1 MLFNLYYIYLHFYL
15 ICLDFTL
22 ILLELFMET
31 IQYSLKTNTAYS
43 IDLKSTIRTGNNR
56 KELPIT
62 QIYPHSNPILNKKI
76 TLHNN
81 NHKSKPNKNDI
92 FDQDCIETYGRKTC
106 ILFDLDDDNIE
117 IRLLDNIYQLKYTR
131 KNKLYNIIPS
141 LLEKLYTV
149 VLVEKIQKTN
159 TKEIVAIH
167 FPSK

>member
-1 MLFNLYYIYLHFYL
+1 
-15 ICLDFTL
+15 
-22 ILLELFMET
+22 MET

-43 IDLKSTIRTGNNR
+43 IDLKSTILAGNGR

-76 TLHNN
+76 LHKNN
-81 NHKSKPNKNDI
+81 NHNKNDI
-92 FDQDCIETYGRKTC
+92 FDKDCIETYGKKTC
-106 ILFDLDDDNIE
+106 ILFDLEDDNIE
-117 IRLLDNIYQLKYTR
+117 IRLLDNIYQIKYTR

-149 VLVEKIQKTN
+149 VLVEKIHKTN

>member
-1 MLFNLYYIYLHFYL
+1 
-15 ICLDFTL
+15 
-22 ILLELFMET
+22 MET

-43 IDLKSTIRTGNNR
+43 IDLKSTIRTGNR

-62 QIYPHSNPILNKKI
+62 YPHSKPILNKKI

-81 NHKSKPNKNDI
+81 HKGKPNKNDI
-92 FDQDCIETYGRKTC
+92 FDQDCIETYGKKTC